1 MTPRTDHVT
10 DLVDDYLHDLLDEAD
25 AARVA
30 RHCGECAACAVAL
43 EEARKRLTALQ
54 SLPPSEAP
62 ERLVRATVAAVENR
76 VWRWRRVRRYV
87 LGGALAAAAIVA
99 AVIGE
104 FHFHYVNL
112 SASPTDIK
120 VLGQTQLLA
129 GAAASL
135 RVCLIDHAT
144 GGTLA
149 GVPVRIGL
157 HNRNT
162 GATVELAG
170 FTTDADGTG
179 QPNFRVPDWADAECD
194 MQVTADNRTHDS
206 LTLPIKVRRSRQV
219 MLSSDKPVYQPGQT
233 IHVRGLALRRPDL
246 HPVAGEDATFTVTDA
261 KGNVIFKYR
270 TKTSDYGIASADCP
284 LADEIIEGQYTIG
297 CTVGDTPSRLA
308 VEVKKYVLPKF
319 KVGLAL
325 DRPYYTPGQK
335 ATATVE
341 AGYFFGKPVTGGVD
355 LEVRAAAQEKP
366 LYQGSARTDANGKAL
381 FSFDLPAVPPGI
393 QLGAPGAGMRPPN
406 LWASDLN
413 VSLRATVTDAA
424 GQKQVRETS
433 AVVTG
438 SPLKVEVIPE
448 NGTLVP
454 GMENTIYVLTTYAD
468 GRPARTRLTGLA
480 PWHEGPLATDQLG
493 AAEFTV
499 VGSVYGL
506 DLTVSAEDDA
516 GLRGGRR
523 VQLVADQVAQDF
535 LLRTDKAVYDGGD
548 TMVVKALASG
558 GRPVFVDLVKDGQTL
573 LTETLPVTNGKGE
586 LQIDLP
592 PEASGTLQL
601 CAYRLTPDGAP
612 VSKTR
617 TLYVRPAKG
626 LQLKATTDRAEYRPG
641 RPARVSFELLDTAG
655 KPARGALSLAAVDEA
670 VFSVL
675 QQAPGSESR
684 FFGVDQD
691 LLRPVQASHRWSPE
705 AASQV
710 PAAERGRLEQALFAR
725 TLQTSSWGSA
735 ATWRAPVGRARLAD
749 AEPAPS
755 GSTPHTLAVSSFAA
769 ETQRVEGERYR
780 GLHRVETAWV
790 IYGISLVVLA
800 YVFMWIYI
808 RPWQI
813 IAAVHVVGI
822 VFLCGGLAVMPLL
835 FLASKDAS
843 PAADAVLAKAEG
855 LAGAGA
861 DRDGGVRVFD
871 EPSNGARKGAAA
883 WQPGLDSVR
892 VREQFPETLLWRP
905 ELITDDDGRAS
916 LDIDLADSIT
926 TWRLT
931 ASAVAAD
938 GRLGAAEAGLK
949 VFQPFFV
956 DLNLPVPLTRGDE
969 VAVPVVVY
977 SYLDKP
983 QTVELTLAAGDW
995 FEPLDH
1001 ATRKVELAPREVRSV
1016 SYRLRVKAVGRHAL
1030 QVTAGGG
1037 DLADAIR
1044 RNIEV
1049 VPDGRRVEEVAN
1061 GSLAQPAELTLTV
1074 PENAIEGSVKA
1085 FVKIYPSS
1093 FSQLVEGL
1101 DGIFHMPY
1109 GCFEQTS
1116 STTYPNVLALDYLR
1130 QTGQTSPGVK
1140 AKAEHYIHLG
1150 YQRLLGFE
1158 VSGGGFDWFGR
1169 PPANLT
1175 LTAYGL
1181 MEFEDMARV
1190 HDVDPALIE
1199 RTRAWLLKQRAGDG
1213 SWSESGHAM
1222 HDDPARGL
1230 GGGAA
1235 KLSTTAYVAWAVFGG
1250 PGASSLAE
1258 ATRQFLLSHRADAID
1273 DPYLLALVA
1282 NALLAIDGEGRD
1294 AVPYLE
1300 RLESLKKEAD
1310 DGKLCFWEQ
1319 APKARTAFYGAGRG
1333 GSVETTALATLALL
1347 HRNHSPDTTRRALT
1361 WLVKQR
1367 GAYGTWPSTQA
1378 TVLAL
1383 KALVAG
1389 TARPAGDGERRI
1401 TLSWDGKERQVVIPA
1416 DQAEVMKQI
1425 DLSAGLKSG
1434 THRLTLTETSGAA
1447 AGYQV
1452 AFRYHVPDAGPPE
1465 KDRPLKV
1472 ELTYGRTELKV
1483 DDVVPVLA
1491 TVTNR
1496 MTDAAPMVI
1505 LDLPVPAG
1513 FALDADAL
1521 GELVKE
1527 KKVEKYQVNGRSVV
1541 VYLRGLEAGR
1551 SLAVNYALR
1560 ATTPAKVSV
1569 PPARAYEYYDP
1580 DKQGTSAAAQMTVMP
1595 RQ

>member
-10 DLVDDYLHDLLDEAD
+10 GLVDDYLHDLLDETD

-87 LGGALAAAAIVA
+87 LGGALAAAAIAA

-104 FHFHYVNL
+104 FHFHYANL

-144 GGTLA
+144 GGNLA

-179 QPNFRVPDWADAECD
+179 QPHFRVPDWADAECD
-194 MQVTADNRTHDS
+194 MEVTADNRTHDS

-261 KGNVIFKYR
+261 KGNVIFKYL

-284 LADEIIEGQYTIG
+284 LADEIIEGQYTIA

-355 LEVRAAAQEKP
+355 LEVRAAGQEKP
-366 LYQGSARTDANGKAL
+366 LYQGSAKTDANGKAV
-381 FSFDLPAVPPGI
+381 FSFDVPAVPPGI
-393 QLGAPGAGMRPPN
+393 QLGVPAAAMRPPN

-413 VSLRATVTDAA
+413 VSLRTTVTDAA
-424 GQKQVRETS
+424 GQKQVKDTS
-433 AVVTG
+433 TVVTG

-480 PWHEGPLATDQLG
+480 PWHEGPLTTDQLG
-493 AAEFTV
+493 AAEFV
-499 VGSVYGL
+499 VTGSVYGL
-506 DLTVSAEDDA
+506 DLTVNAEDDA
-516 GLRGGRR
+516 GLRGGQR

-548 TMVVKALASG
+548 TMVVKVLASG

-573 LTETLPVTNGKGE
+573 LTETLPVANGKGE
-586 LQIDLP
+586 LHIDLP

-612 VSKTR
+612 ASKTR

-626 LQLKATTDRAEYRPG
+626 LQVKATSDRAEYRPG
-641 RPARVSFELLDTAG
+641 RKAKVNFELLDAAG
-655 KPARGALSLAAVDEA
+655 KPARGGLSLAAVDEA

-675 QQAPGSESR
+675 QQAPGSEAR

-705 AASQV
+705 GMSQV

-735 ATWRAPVGRARLAD
+735 TVWRDVDGRPQVASG
-749 AEPAPS
+749 EPAPS
-755 GSTPHTLAVSSFAA
+755 GGTPHTLAVSSFVA
-769 ETQRVEGERYR
+769 ESQRVEGERDR
-780 GLHRVETAWV
+780 GLHRVEIAWV
-790 IYGISLVVLA
+790 AYGASLALLAYMLALIYMRQSQVLGVMILLVVSL
-800 YVFMWIYI
+800 
-808 RPWQI
+808 
-813 IAAVHVVGI
+813 G
-822 VFLCGGLAVMPLL
+822 
-835 FLASKDAS
+835 FLALVVIFLLPTFKMSAS
-843 PAADAVLAKAEG
+843 VGES
-855 LAGAGA
+855 AGAIAEPAPVGA
-861 DRDGGVRVFD
+861 KMDRDGMGSRGGAPPSVPMKAQFGKPGA
-871 EPSNGARKGAAA
+871 EP
-883 WQPGLDSVR
+883 VR
-892 VREQFPETLLWRP
+892 VREEFPETLLWRP

-938 GRLGAAEAGLK
+938 GRLGAAQAGLK

-956 DLNLPVPLTRGDE
+956 DLNLPVALTRGDE

-983 QTVELTLAAGDW
+983 QTVELTLDAGDW
-995 FEPLDH
+995 FEPLDP
-1001 ATRKVELAPREVRSV
+1001 AARKVELAPREVRSV

-1030 QVTAGGG
+1030 QVTAKGG

-1074 PENAIEGSVKA
+1074 PENAVEGSAKV

-1101 DGIFHMPY
+1101 DGIFTMPY

-1213 SWSESGHAM
+1213 SWSQPGHAM

-1250 PGASSLAE
+1250 SGASSSAE
-1258 ATRQFLLSHRADAID
+1258 ATRQFLLTHRPDAIN

-1294 AVPYLE
+1294 ALPYLD

-1310 DGKLCFWEQ
+1310 DGKLCLWELT
-1319 APKARTAFYGAGRG
+1319 PKGRTAFYGAGRG

-1347 HRNHSPDTTRRALT
+1347 HRNHSPETARRALA

-1389 TARPAGDGERRI
+1389 TGRPAGDGERRI
-1401 TLSWDGKERQVVIPA
+1401 TLSWDGKEQQVVIPA

-1425 DLSAGLKSG
+1425 DLSAGLKAG
-1434 THRLTLTETSGAA
+1434 THRLTLTETSGTAS
-1447 AGYQV
+1447 GYQV
-1452 AFRYHVPDAGPPE
+1452 AFRYHVPDAAPPE
-1465 KDRPLKV
+1465 KDRPLKM
-1472 ELTYGRTELKV
+1472 EMTYGRTELKV
-1483 DDVVPVLA
+1483 DDVLPVTA

-1496 MTDAAPMVI
+1496 MTEAAPMVI

-1513 FALDADAL
+1513 FALEADAL
-1521 GELVKE
+1521 AELVKE

-1541 VYLRGLEAGR
+1541 VYLRGLDAGQ
-1551 SLAVNYALR
+1551 SLTVKYGLR
-1560 ATTPAKVSV
+1560 ATTPVKVSV

-1580 DKQGTSAAAQMTVMP
+1580 DKQGTSAAVQLTVTD
-1595 RQ
+1595 R